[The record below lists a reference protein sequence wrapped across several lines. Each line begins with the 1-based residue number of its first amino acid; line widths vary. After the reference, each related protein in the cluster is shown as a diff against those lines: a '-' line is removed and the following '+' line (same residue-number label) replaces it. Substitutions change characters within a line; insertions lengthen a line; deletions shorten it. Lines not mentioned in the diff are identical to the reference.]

1 MKIVVDTNVLVSAL
15 IRPEGIP
22 ARILDT
28 ILSGQLKIVLDHR
41 IYAEY
46 QDVLLRAEFG
56 FAPELVDDLLE
67 FLLQS
72 GERVYTI
79 KSSATLPD
87 VYDGKFLEV
96 AIDGSADFLVTGN
109 LKHFP
114 APQRRGVRVV
124 SPRQWWNFWSEGKT

>member
-15 IRPEGIP
+15 IRAEGIP
-22 ARILDT
+22 ARILDL
-28 ILSGQLKIVLDHR
+28 ILTGQVKIALDHR

-46 QDVLLRAEFG
+46 QDVLLRPEFG
-56 FAPELVDDLLE
+56 FAPEPVDNLLD

-79 KSSATLPD
+79 NTSVALPD
-87 VYDGKFLEV
+87 ASDGKFLEV
-96 AIDGSADFLVTGN
+96 AIDGSAEFLVTGN

-114 APQRRGVRVV
+114 PRQRHGVHVV
-124 SPRQWWNFWSEGKT
+124 SPREWWNQWSKVQS

>member
-15 IRPEGIP
+15 IRAEGIP
-22 ARILDT
+22 ARILDV
-28 ILSGQLKIVLDHR
+28 ILSGQVKIAMDHR

-46 QDVLLRAEFG
+46 QDVLARPEFD
-56 FAPELVDDLLE
+56 FAPEPVDTLLD

-72 GERVYTI
+72 GERVYTT
-79 KSSATLPD
+79 KTSVALPD
-87 VYDGKFLEV
+87 APDGKFLEV

-114 APQRRGVRVV
+114 PRQRHGVWVV
-124 SPRQWWNFWSEGKT
+124 SPRQWWDRWSEGKW